1 MAVTVI
7 PIQPTKSE
15 LTKFV
20 QFGIDHYKGNKYFV
34 PPLIMDD
41 INTLLPDK
49 NPAFDFCEA
58 QSFMAYR
65 DDKPVGR
72 ITGIINKTVNERTGD
87 PAVRFGFIEFI
98 DDDEVV
104 YALMDAV
111 ENWGRERGMKTIVGP
126 LGFTDLDHEG
136 MLTYGYEEI
145 GTMATIYNYDYYPRQ
160 MERRGMEKEAEWV
173 EFRIAVPDKVPEKI
187 ARVGD
192 IVKRRF
198 GLSVPKL
205 TSKKLLKEKYG
216 HALFQLI
223 NEAYDELYGFSPL
236 TDRQIDHYIE
246 QYLGILDLRDV
257 CVIVDK
263 DEKLVGVGISIP
275 SFSKALQKSGGKLF
289 PFGWW
294 HLLKAMKGKNE
305 VVDLLLVAIKK
316 EYQSKGVNA
325 LLFTELIPA
334 YVRRGYKY
342 AESNPE
348 LADNSSVQSQ
358 WDYFDKRQH
367 RRRVA
372 YKKSIK

>member
-104 YALMDAV
+104 DALMDAV

-205 TSKKLLKEKYG
+205 TSKKHLKEKYG

-358 WDYFDKRQH
+358 WDYFEKRQH

>member
-1 MAVTVI
+1 MSVI
-7 PIQPTKSE
+7 IKPIAPVKKS
-15 LTKFV
+15 LKQYV
-20 QFGIDHYKGNKYFV
+20 HFGIDLYKGNKYFV

-104 YALMDAV
+104 DALMDAV

>member
-104 YALMDAV
+104 DALMDAV

-263 DEKLVGVGISIP
+263 EEKLVGVGISIP

-294 HLLKAMKGKNE
+294 HLLKALKGKNE

-334 YVRRGYKY
+334 YVSRGYKY

-358 WDYFDKRQH
+358 WDYFEKRQH